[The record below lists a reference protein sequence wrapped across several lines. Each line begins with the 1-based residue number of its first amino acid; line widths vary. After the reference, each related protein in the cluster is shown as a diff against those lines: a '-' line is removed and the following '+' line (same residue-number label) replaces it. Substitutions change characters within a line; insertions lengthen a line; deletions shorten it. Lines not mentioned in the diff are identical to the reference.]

1 MKKIFNYFA
10 VIANGSLIMSEQL
23 DLSSFFGAAT
33 VGITFDNGVVI
44 GAEKRV
50 LWGNTVISKTGK
62 KVFQITDNII
72 VGSAGVSG
80 DYQMLSSYLVAET
93 NLFKLENRRKMTV
106 KAAAQLLA
114 NILFSRKFLPFLTQ
128 TLIGGVDD
136 DGSHL
141 YSLDLA
147 GSLIKEE
154 YSAVGS
160 ATSLV
165 LGVLESNYQEKM
177 SNKEAVELAV
187 KAIRSAT
194 KRDAMSGDGID
205 ILTVTDNGIEE
216 KEYKLVG

>member
-1 MKKIFNYFA
+1 MQ
-10 VIANGSLIMSEQL
+10 EQM

-33 VGITFDNGVVI
+33 VGITFNKGVVI

-50 LWGNTVISKTGK
+50 SWGRTIISKTGK
-62 KVFQITDNII
+62 KVFPITENII

-93 NLFKLENRRKMTV
+93 QLFTLENRRPISV
-106 KAAAQLLA
+106 KGAAQLLS

-128 TLIGGVDD
+128 TLIGGLDNN
-136 DGSHL
+136 GPSL

-154 YSAVGS
+154 YAAVGS

-165 LGVLESNYQEKM
+165 LGILEANYRKNL
-177 SNKEAVELAV
+177 SAAEATELAI

-194 KRDAMSGDGID
+194 RRDAMSGDGID
-205 ILTVTDNGIEE
+205 ILIVTAGGIEE
-216 KEYKLVG
+216 KHFSLES